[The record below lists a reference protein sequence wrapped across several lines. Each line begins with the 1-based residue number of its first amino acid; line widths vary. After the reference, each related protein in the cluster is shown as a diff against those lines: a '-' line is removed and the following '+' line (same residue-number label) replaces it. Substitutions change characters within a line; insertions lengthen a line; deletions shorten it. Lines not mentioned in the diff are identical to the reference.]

1 MEAYS
6 LLERYRLDRR
16 KLLEFILSSGLV
28 REIRTPSG
36 SSASISEVNLDF
48 ISADYVLQSI
58 KSGGV
63 LDVAL
68 ATKKYYEES
77 ELPIMMDL
85 HSRDFYFLRTDPQSS
100 GSPPRRPP
108 PPVLANYF
116 DNGRS
121 STSSLRDRSAC
132 HRVSASGV
140 ESGVNHA
147 NVANTVSEPVLMV
160 DVPDLGLPSLR
171 TGFVKDY
178 WTMTCGNLLMK
189 HALHV

>member
-36 SSASISEVNLDF
+36 SSASISDVNLDF

-63 LDVAL
+63 LDVSL
-68 ATKKYYEES
+68 ATRKYYEES
-77 ELPIMMDL
+77 EVPIMMDL
-85 HSRDFYFLRTDPQSS
+85 HSRDFYFLRTDPESS
-100 GSPPRRPP
+100 GSPPGRPP
-108 PPVLANYF
+108 PAVSANYF

-121 STSSLRDRSAC
+121 STSSLRDHSAY
-132 HRVSASGV
+132 HGFSVSGV
-140 ESGVNHA
+140 ESEVNHA
-147 NVANTVSEPVLMV
+147 NAANTVSGPVLTV
-160 DVPDLGLPSLR
+160 DVPDLGLPSLW

-178 WTMTCGNLLMK
+178 WMMTCGNLLMK
-189 HALHV
+189 HALRV

>member
-1 MEAYS
+1 
-6 LLERYRLDRR
+6 
-16 KLLEFILSSGLV
+16 
-28 REIRTPSG
+28 
-36 SSASISEVNLDF
+36 
-48 ISADYVLQSI
+48 
-58 KSGGV
+58 
-63 LDVAL
+63 
-68 ATKKYYEES
+68 
-77 ELPIMMDL
+77 MDL
-85 HSRDFYFLRTDPQSS
+85 HSRDFYFLLTDPQSS

-132 HRVSASGV
+132 HRVSVSGV

-171 TGFVKDY
+171 TGICFCFKI
-178 WTMTCGNLLMK
+178 NLS
-189 HALHV
+189 